1 MAHIR
6 GPDGRPIDDD
16 ESEAATR
23 RVSGKRPTRDRARS
37 APTSDPDAPTGGRGG
52 GASAGEDATV
62 GRRGD
67 DDRDTD
73 RVGESRGS
81 SGGDPVSRQ
90 TAQTD
95 VGDDRTRLVGAR
107 GRQSASRRPAETAPR
122 GGATAADPMDDPVVG
137 WLVVVDGPGKG
148 ASVSLGYGMN
158 SIGRAPTERVSI
170 DFGDD
175 EISRSQHALL
185 TYDPKGR
192 KFFIQHG
199 GGRNLTYL
207 GTNNQ
212 PVLSPIEL
220 KGGEEISIGST
231 KLRFVAFCGSDFDW
245 DDL

>member
-16 ESEAATR
+16 EPEATTR
-23 RVSGKRPTRDRARS
+23 RVSGKRPARERARS
-37 APTSDPDAPTGGRGG
+37 TPTSDPDAPTGGRGG
-52 GASAGEDATV
+52 GDEDATV

-67 DDRDTD
+67 DEGDTGRSRES
-73 RVGESRGS
+73 RVGP
-81 SGGDPVSRQ
+81 GGDPGLRQ
-90 TAQTD
+90 TAQPAA
-95 VGDDRTRLVGAR
+95 GDDRTRLIGAR
-107 GRQSASRRPAETAPR
+107 GRRSASRSQAE
-122 GGATAADPMDDPVVG
+122 AADPMDDPVVG
-137 WLVVVDGPGKG
+137 WLVVVDGPGTG

-170 DFGDD
+170 DFGDE

-207 GTNNQ
+207 GADNR
-212 PVLSPIEL
+212 PVLTPIEL

-231 KLRFVAFCGSDFDW
+231 KLRFVPFCGSDFDW
-245 DDL
+245 NDL